1 MIQFCYLR
9 LVIETVSCRL
19 LQRMANEKVGPTVS
33 SFNDMS
39 TKITKPFIMLSAP
52 CMMKFVSYRLNNR
65 LLEHFVHR

>member
-9 LVIETVSCRL
+9 LGIETVSCRL

-39 TKITKPFIMLSAP
+39 GWYVYK
-52 CMMKFVSYRLNNR
+52 NNQTI
-65 LLEHFVHR
+65 